1 MRFGADRPV
10 TLNNQN
16 GSFSFQKTI
25 LLKCSLRVSNEKSEL
40 FKKSKAFLKIDW
52 KHHANISEYVRGA
65 LDRKTYCF
73 FNGFLFFRSAMIS
86 KNALRK
92 IDATAYLSCKKNIFW
107 RKTNGSEPN
116 WKRLGNNLGSL
127 RKRKLILLVR
137 RRNRFSLRKTKVF
150 ELSWSRVFKR
160 KCYSVRKTDVFSGS
174 DCISEGKTNVLSTS
188 EHHRMEICK
197 GLFGFKSIPCWAG
210 IPLRKTFL
218 LTWKLY

>member
-1 MRFGADRPV
+1 MRFGADRRAPWII
-10 TLNNQN
+10 
-16 GSFSFQKTI
+16 KTVRFPFKKQYFWSVHCVYLTKNI
-25 LLKCSLRVSNEKSEL
+25 EL
-40 FKKSKAFLKIDW
+40 FKKNKAFLKIDW

-73 FNGFLFFRSAMIS
+73 FNGFFIFRSAMIS

-92 IDATAYLSCKKNIFW
+92 IDATAYLSCKKIVFW

-150 ELSWSRVFKR
+150 ELSWSRVFKNMF
-160 KCYSVRKTDVFSGS
+160 YSVRKTDVFSGS
-174 DCISEGKTNVLSTS
+174 DCIS
-188 EHHRMEICK
+188 
-197 GLFGFKSIPCWAG
+197 
-210 IPLRKTFL
+210 
-218 LTWKLY
+218 